1 MENLTMWFDDFDN
14 VLILARHMVAE
25 GFITTPEELIYFFE
39 KPWTC
44 EPDWLSLSVTL

>member
-1 MENLTMWFDDFDN
+1 MWFADFDN

-44 EPDWLSLSVTL
+44 EPEWLSLSVTL